1 MTFLWWYGSALGA
14 AVVVGLLVKRVA
26 GTVPD
31 RPLTFE
37 EIGYLGGGPVRA
49 VEVALAGLVAE
60 NRARVSGA
68 AVTAV
73 PGEEQ
78 PATALQGIVLSRL
91 ALPAPA
97 PPSRAPAPLSRDLD
111 ELVVGVA
118 MSGPARQLGQRLVA
132 GGLLVSPRRRLARAV
147 LAIVPLVVLAVVAV
161 LTGPGGW
168 MTVTALSVTGALVV
182 LLLLGPPPVLTRRG
196 ARAYAEATAGL
207 APVDP
212 AEVTARYGL
221 TRTTGSSVSSGLPR
235 SSESS
240 RSSVPPEGSARA
252 DTAVFDG
259 ERAEPIA
266 PEETSQAP
274 LPRRRRAVVVEPQ
287 RWQRRNGWLV
297 AGGWFAGGW
306 LAAQWLEG
314 DDGGDFG
321 DADFGGF
328 NGFGGFGGFDA

>member
-1 MTFLWWYGSALGA
+1 MTFLWWYGPALVA
-14 AVVVGLLVKRVA
+14 AVLVGLRWKRVA
-26 GTVPD
+26 GDVPD
-31 RPLTFE
+31 RPLSFE

-60 NRARVSGA
+60 NRARVSGSVA
-68 AVTAV
+68 AAV

-78 PATALQGIVLSRL
+78 PATALQAVVLARL
-91 ALPAPA
+91 T
-97 PPSRAPAPLSRDLD
+97 PPRDLD
-111 ELVVGVA
+111 ELVVGA
-118 MSGPARQLGQRLVA
+118 ATSGPARQIGQRLVA

-147 LAIVPLVVLAVVAV
+147 LSVVPVAALVVVAV
-161 LTGPGGW
+161 LAGPGGW
-168 MTVTALSVTGALVV
+168 VTVTALSVTGLLGV

-196 ARAYAEATAGL
+196 AWAYEEATAGL

-221 TRTTGSSVSSGLPR
+221 VRTTSRTAGPPVPR
-235 SSESS
+235 K
-240 RSSVPPEGSARA
+240 GSARA
-252 DTAVFDG
+252 ETAVFDG

-266 PEETSQAP
+266 PAETSQAP

-306 LAAQWLEG
+306 LAAEWLEG
-314 DDGGDFG
+314 DDGGDSV
-321 DADFGGF
+321 DAD
-328 NGFGGFGGFDA
+328 FGGFGGFDT

>member
-1 MTFLWWYGSALGA
+1 MTFLWWYGPALVA
-14 AVVVGLLVKRVA
+14 AVVVGLRVKRVA
-26 GTVPD
+26 GAVPD
-31 RPLTFE
+31 RPLSFE

-60 NRARVSGA
+60 NRARVSGPVA
-68 AVTAV
+68 AAV

-78 PATALQGIVLSRL
+78 PATPLQAVVLARL
-91 ALPAPA
+91 TRPC
-97 PPSRAPAPLSRDLD
+97 DLD
-111 ELVVGVA
+111 ELVVGA
-118 MSGPARQLGQRLVA
+118 ATSGPARQIGQRLVA
-132 GGLLVSPRRRLARAV
+132 GGLLVSPRRRLVRAL
-147 LAIVPLVVLAVVAV
+147 LAVVPLAALAVVAV
-161 LTGPGGW
+161 FTGPGGW
-168 MTVTALSVTGALVV
+168 VTATALSVTGALAV

-196 ARAYAEATAGL
+196 ARAYEEATAGL

-221 TRTTGSSVSSGLPR
+221 VRTAAP
-235 SSESS
+235 
-240 RSSVPPEGSARA
+240 SVPPVPRRGSARA
-252 DTAVFDG
+252 ETAVFDG

-266 PEETSQAP
+266 PAETSQAP

-314 DDGGDFG
+314 DDGGDSV
-321 DADFGGF
+321 DAD
-328 NGFGGFGGFDA
+328 FGGFGGFDA

>member
-1 MTFLWWYGSALGA
+1 MTFLWWYGPALVV
-14 AVVVGLLVKRVA
+14 AVVVGLRVKRVTGA
-26 GTVPD
+26 APD

-60 NRARVSGA
+60 NRARVSGPVA
-68 AVTAV
+68 AAV

-78 PATALQGIVLSRL
+78 PATALQAVVLAGL
-91 ALPAPA
+91 ARP
-97 PPSRAPAPLSRDLD
+97 RDLD
-111 ELVVGVA
+111 ELVVGA
-118 MSGPARQLGQRLVA
+118 ATSGPARQIGQRLVA
-132 GGLLVSPRRRLARAV
+132 AGLLVSPRRRLARAASAV
-147 LAIVPLVVLAVVAV
+147 VPVAALVVVAALA
-161 LTGPGGW
+161 GPGGW
-168 MTVTALSVTGALVV
+168 VTVTSVVVAAVLGV

-196 ARAYAEATAGL
+196 ARAYEEATAGL

-221 TRTTGSSVSSGLPR
+221 VRTTSRTAVAPPVPR
-235 SSESS
+235 
-240 RSSVPPEGSARA
+240 EGSARSE
-252 DTAVFDG
+252 TAVFDG

-266 PEETSQAP
+266 PGETSQAP

-314 DDGGDFG
+314 DDGGDSV
-321 DADFGGF
+321 DAD
-328 NGFGGFGGFDA
+328 FGGFGGFDA

>member
-1 MTFLWWYGSALGA
+1 MAAMTFLWWYGPALVA
-14 AVVVGLLVKRVA
+14 AVVVGLRWKRVA
-26 GTVPD
+26 GAVPD
-31 RPLTFE
+31 RPLSFE

-60 NRARVSGA
+60 NRARVSGSVA
-68 AVTAV
+68 AAV

-78 PATALQGIVLSRL
+78 PATALQAVVLARL
-91 ALPAPA
+91 AQP
-97 PPSRAPAPLSRDLD
+97 RDLD
-111 ELVVGVA
+111 ELVVGA
-118 MSGPARQLGQRLVA
+118 ATSGPARQIGQRLVA

-147 LAIVPLVVLAVVAV
+147 LAVVPVAALAVVAV
-161 LTGPGGW
+161 LAGPGGW
-168 MTVTALSVTGALVV
+168 VTVTALAVTGVLGV

-196 ARAYAEATAGL
+196 ARAYEEATAGL

-221 TRTTGSSVSSGLPR
+221 VR
-235 SSESS
+235 SSRTAEPP
-240 RSSVPPEGSARA
+240 VPRKGSARSE
-252 DTAVFDG
+252 TAVFDG

-266 PEETSQAP
+266 PGETSQAP
-274 LPRRRRAVVVEPQ
+274 LPRRRRAVVVEPR

-314 DDGGDFG
+314 DDGGDSV
-321 DADFGGF
+321 DAD
-328 NGFGGFGGFDA
+328 FGGFGGFDA

>member
-1 MTFLWWYGSALGA
+1 MTFLWWYGPALVA
-14 AVVVGLLVKRVA
+14 AVVVGLRLKRVA
-26 GTVPD
+26 GAVPD
-31 RPLTFE
+31 RPLSFE

-60 NRARVSGA
+60 NRARVSGSVVA
-68 AVTAV
+68 AV

-78 PATALQGIVLSRL
+78 PATPLQAVVLARL
-91 ALPAPA
+91 AQP
-97 PPSRAPAPLSRDLD
+97 RDLD
-111 ELVVGVA
+111 ELVVGA
-118 MSGPARQLGQRLVA
+118 ATSGPARQIGQRLVT

-147 LAIVPLVVLAVVAV
+147 LAVVPPAALAVAAVLA
-161 LTGPGGW
+161 GPGGW
-168 MTVTALSVTGALVV
+168 VTVTALSVTGALGV

-196 ARAYAEATAGL
+196 ARAYEEATAGL

-221 TRTTGSSVSSGLPR
+221 LRP
-235 SSESS
+235 S
-240 RSSVPPEGSARA
+240 RAVVPPVPHEGSARSE
-252 DTAVFDG
+252 TAVFDG

-266 PEETSQAP
+266 PGETSQQP
-274 LPRRRRAVVVEPQ
+274 LPRRRRAVVVEPR

-314 DDGGDFG
+314 DDGGDSM
-321 DADFGGF
+321 DAD
-328 NGFGGFGGFDA
+328 FGGFGGFDA

>member
-1 MTFLWWYGSALGA
+1 MTFLWWYGPALVV
-14 AVVVGLLVKRVA
+14 AVVVGLRVKRVA
-26 GTVPD
+26 GAVPG
-31 RPLTFE
+31 RPLSFE

-60 NRARVSGA
+60 NRARVSGPVA
-68 AVTAV
+68 AAV

-78 PATALQGIVLSRL
+78 PATALQAVVLARL
-91 ALPAPA
+91 TRPC
-97 PPSRAPAPLSRDLD
+97 DLD
-111 ELVVGVA
+111 ELVVGA
-118 MSGPARQLGQRLVA
+118 ATSGPARQIGQRLVA
-132 GGLLVSPRRRLARAV
+132 GGLLVSPRRRLVRAL
-147 LAIVPLVVLAVVAV
+147 LAVVPAAALAVVAV

-168 MTVTALSVTGALVV
+168 VTATALSVTGALAV

-196 ARAYAEATAGL
+196 ARAYEEATAGL

-221 TRTTGSSVSSGLPR
+221 VRTAAP
-235 SSESS
+235 
-240 RSSVPPEGSARA
+240 SVPPVPRRGSARA
-252 DTAVFDG
+252 ETAVFDG

-266 PEETSQAP
+266 PAETSQAP

-314 DDGGDFG
+314 DDGGDSV
-321 DADFGGF
+321 DAD
-328 NGFGGFGGFDA
+328 FGGFGGFDA

>member
-1 MTFLWWYGSALGA
+1 MTFLWWYGPALVA
-14 AVVVGLLVKRVA
+14 AVVVGLRVKRVA
-26 GTVPD
+26 GAVPD

-49 VEVALAGLVAE
+49 VEVAVAGLVAE
-60 NRARVSGA
+60 NRARLSGPVA
-68 AVTAV
+68 AAV

-78 PATALQGIVLSRL
+78 PATALQAVVLAGLTR
-91 ALPAPA
+91 P
-97 PPSRAPAPLSRDLD
+97 RDLD
-111 ELVVGVA
+111 ELVVGA
-118 MSGPARQLGQRLVA
+118 ATSGPARQIGQRLVA

-147 LAIVPLVVLAVVAV
+147 LAVLPVAALAVVPV
-161 LTGPGGW
+161 LAGPGGW
-168 MTVTALSVTGALVV
+168 VTVTSVAVAALLGV

-196 ARAYAEATAGL
+196 ARAYEEATAGL

-221 TRTTGSSVSSGLPR
+221 VRPASRTAVTPPVPR
-235 SSESS
+235 
-240 RSSVPPEGSARA
+240 EGSARSA
-252 DTAVFDG
+252 TAVFDG

-266 PEETSQAP
+266 PAETSQAP

-314 DDGGDFG
+314 DDGGDSV
-321 DADFGGF
+321 DAD
-328 NGFGGFGGFDA
+328 FGGFGGFDA

>member
-1 MTFLWWYGSALGA
+1 MTFLWWYGPALVV
-14 AVVVGLLVKRVA
+14 AVVVGLRVKRVA
-26 GTVPD
+26 GAVPD
-31 RPLTFE
+31 RPLSFE

-60 NRARVSGA
+60 NRARVSGPVA
-68 AVTAV
+68 AAV

-78 PATALQGIVLSRL
+78 PATALQAVVLARL
-91 ALPAPA
+91 ARP
-97 PPSRAPAPLSRDLD
+97 RDLD
-111 ELVVGVA
+111 ELVVGA
-118 MSGPARQLGQRLVA
+118 ATSGPARQLGQRLVA

-147 LAIVPLVVLAVVAV
+147 LAVVPVAALVVVAV
-161 LTGPGGW
+161 LAGPGGW
-168 MTVTALSVTGALVV
+168 VTVTALSVAGVLGV

-196 ARAYAEATAGL
+196 ARAYEEATAGL

-221 TRTTGSSVSSGLPR
+221 VRSARAAEPPVPR
-235 SSESS
+235 
-240 RSSVPPEGSARA
+240 EGAARA

-266 PEETSQAP
+266 PAETSQAP

-314 DDGGDFG
+314 DDGGDSV
-321 DADFGGF
+321 DAD
-328 NGFGGFGGFDA
+328 FGGFGGFDA